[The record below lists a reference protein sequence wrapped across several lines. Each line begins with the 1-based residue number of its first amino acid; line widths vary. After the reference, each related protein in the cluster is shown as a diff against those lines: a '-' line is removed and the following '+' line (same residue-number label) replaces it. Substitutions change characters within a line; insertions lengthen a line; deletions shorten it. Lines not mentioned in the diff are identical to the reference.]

1 MSLYAG
7 RISFMDKSCFRHQ
20 NAEMSHFMSKNDGNS
35 KLEGAGVKMEAK
47 ILCIVK

>member
-7 RISFMDKSCFRHQ
+7 RISFMDKSCFRQ

-35 KLEGAGVKMEAK
+35 KLEGASVTMEAK